1 MAKNEPKYKPKPKTK
16 PETKPETKTMVL
28 DCPDCERNREFIY
41 SGYFTMA
48 GGKEAHV
55 RSCGECG
62 FKRHFTPE
70 GIPFGKTRNRKVLQ
84 DVPSSKELNRLYLER
99 YPRYVPKI
107 TPPKGLEAFPSQ
119 TSGLNTHGT
128 GPKTTSQKG
137 LEAFLSKTSS
147 LSSVEKGLQFEL
159 FCQQLLKD
167 MGYEVKHVGQSG
179 DRGVD
184 LRATR
189 RQPIGN
195 QTLVVQCKHQQSV
208 SADVVIQLYGMAT
221 AENAN
226 SAVVIT
232 TGAFAMDAKKF
243 AQEHSNIEIIDIDR
257 LTGLTNR
264 YLKDD

>member
-16 PETKPETKTMVL
+16 PETKTMVL
-28 DCPDCERNREFIY
+28 DCPDCKSNREFIY

-84 DVPSSKELNRLYLER
+84 DVPSSKELNRLYRER

-137 LEAFLSKTSS
+137 LEAFLSQTSA
-147 LSSVEKGLQFEL
+147 LNNSVEKGLRFEK

-184 LRATR
+184 LRATLQ
-189 RQPIGN
+189 QPIGK

-208 SADVVIQLYGMAT
+208 SSDVVIQIYGMAT
-221 AENAN
+221 AETAHL
-226 SAVVIT
+226 AVVIT
-232 TGAFAMDAKKF
+232 TGVFTADARKF
-243 AQEHSNIEIIDIDR
+243 AKEHSNIVIIDKDK
-257 LTGLTNR
+257 LTDLAKQ
-264 YLKDD
+264 YLI